1 MYLTEICEL
10 TKTQHVDSQACSKRG
25 VGSDK

>member
-10 TKTQHVDSQACSKRG
+10 TKTQHVDSQACSQRG